1 LDSPVQF
8 SPSVIC
14 DECNE
19 DELFQWEVLVDLYG
33 DWSYDYVYSSA
44 AEVDDDNYGTIEKV
58 AILSN
63 NNK

>member
-33 DWSYDYVYSSA
+33 D
-44 AEVDDDNYGTIEKV
+44 
-58 AILSN
+58 
-63 NNK
+63 